1 MNGFTMDRQGQRP
14 DPIPAQANG
23 LGYGKK
29 GVPSARPRKRGCG
42 RVGGVP
48 SGLMGSGA
56 GARATQGA

>member
-1 MNGFTMDRQGQRP
+1 MINR
-14 DPIPAQANG
+14 
-23 LGYGKK
+23 
-29 GVPSARPRKRGCG
+29 VPSARPRKRGCG